1 MRSGVR
7 RFVFAAL
14 AASGLSLV
22 LSSSAQAQSVLPT
35 GNESPAGIT
44 LKLDYDAAVRPTA
57 TGTALNPRNVASFLR
72 QGGAADE
79 DSGIGFG
86 VLGMFTRASVE
97 EADDLI
103 DVDSGTGYGFGA
115 WVGGNRNGR
124 VGFVG
129 EFIYAIRKVSAGD
142 DDVKFKVFQIPAVF
156 HINFGSRS
164 RNSVGGFVVVGPSF
178 TFNLGQSINGEDID
192 DDEQFKGADI
202 GIIIGAGVEI
212 YRVGFEVRLNKG
224 LRSISQDGDI
234 LEIKTNTVE
243 ILGKFAFN

>member
-22 LSSSAQAQSVLPT
+22 LSSSAYAQSTLPSAEVT
-35 GNESPAGIT
+35 APAAT

-57 TGTALNPRNVASFLR
+57 SSTALNPRNVASFLR
-72 QGGAADE
+72 QGGAANE

-86 VLGMFTRASVE
+86 VLAMLTRTSIN
-97 EADDLI
+97 EADDLV

-129 EFIYAIRKVSAGD
+129 EFIYAIRKVSDGPE
-142 DDVKFKVFQIPAVF
+142 DVKFKVFEIPAVF
-156 HINFGSRS
+156 HVNVGSRS
-164 RNSVGGFVVVGPSF
+164 RNSIGGYVVVGPVF
-178 TFNLGQSINGEDID
+178 TFNLGQTINGEDID
-192 DDEQFKGADI
+192 EDSKFKGADI
-202 GIIIGAGVEI
+202 GIIGGAGIEV
-212 YRVGFEVRLNKG
+212 YRVGIEVRGNWG
-224 LRSISQDGDI
+224 LRSISDEGDF
-234 LEIKTNTVE
+234 LKIKTTSVE